1 MKTEYLTVLSEEEQ
15 QNLGGGGWLGC
26 LASGALFMVGV
37 ADLNPVVILSAL
49 IAADKTC

>member
-1 MKTEYLTVLSEEEQ
+1 METAYLTVLSAEEQ
-15 QNLGGGGWLGC
+15 QNLVGGGWLGC

-37 ADLNPVVILSAL
+37 ADLNPVIVLSAL